1 MIPSQVS
8 AALATEVWN
17 AKDTPHPPLLAK
29 GEWRKRAFSVN
40 KYESLNS
47 PSECKGLHREEEEE
61 GKKERRRVGGCICL
75 AVDRT
80 LKRTRRTR
88 RTRRRKDSN
97 EKRWRGGWTKM
108 RIFSSL
114 KAALPGREG
123 GSPKPLHVP
132 TRPFISDFSRSLLS
146 FKKTK
151 WIASRWSVYISIH
164 PVKTRQRNG
173 T

>member
-61 GKKERRRVGGCICL
+61 EEGKKKSGRLYLLSSWQNFEKNKKNKKKKRFKWKKVAGGL
-75 AVDRT
+75 DKNADFLFVKSRSP
-80 LKRTRRTR
+80 RP
-88 RTRRRKDSN
+88 
-97 EKRWRGGWTKM
+97 RGG
-108 RIFSSL
+108 
-114 KAALPGREG
+114 
-123 GSPKPLHVP
+123 
-132 TRPFISDFSRSLLS
+132 LS
-146 FKKTK
+146 
-151 WIASRWSVYISIH
+151 
-164 PVKTRQRNG
+164 
-173 T
+173 